1 MTCRGACRVVKITFV
16 IAVASLAG
24 GNRVVATYAR
34 LLKARGHEVTVVS
47 RPWPRRTLLNRL
59 RRALRGQPIRPH
71 PSSPLFEALGDR
83 HRVLDRRRP
92 VAAADVPDGDAV
104 VATWWETAEWV
115 AALPVSKGRKFY
127 LLQDVELFDH
137 LPVDRVRATYAL
149 PLHKLAVSGYI
160 RDRVRKEQPG
170 AEIGLL
176 PNAVDHALFTAPPRH
191 RGRPFTVGFLYSSA
205 PRKRAE
211 LAFATVEA
219 ARVRLPDLQVLAF
232 GSKGDPSEIPPGI
245 VYRRAPPQQEIPK
258 LYAACDLWLF
268 TSAHE
273 GFGLPLLEAMACRT
287 PVLATRAGAA
297 PDLIDGRN
305 GRLLPPDPEAFSAEI
320 ETISRMDPA
329 EWRAMSD
336 AAHATAAAHSW
347 EAATDR
353 LLGYLG
359 EEARS

>member
-1 MTCRGACRVVKITFV
+1 MKITFV

-24 GNRVVATYAR
+24 GNRVVATYAQQ
-34 LLKARGHEVTVVS
+34 LKARGHEVTVVS
-47 RPWPRRTLLNRL
+47 RPRPRRTPLDRL
-59 RRALRGQPIRPH
+59 RAWLRGRPLPPH
-71 PSSPLFEALGDR
+71 PRSPLFDALGDS
-83 HRVLDRRRP
+83 HKVLNRWRP
-92 VAAADVPDGDAV
+92 VVAEDLPDADVV
-104 VATWWETAEWV
+104 IATWWETAEWV
-115 AALPVSKGRKFY
+115 AALPASKGRKFY

-137 LPVDRVRATYAL
+137 LPVDRVRATYRL
-149 PLHKLAVSGYI
+149 PLRKLAVSDYI
-160 RDRVRKEQPG
+160 RDRVREEAPG
-170 AEIGLL
+170 SEIDLL
-176 PNAVDHALFTAPPRH
+176 PNAVDHAVFNAPPRG
-191 RGRPFTVGFLYSSA
+191 RGTPFTVGFLHSIA
-205 PRKRAE
+205 PRKRID
-211 LAFATVEA
+211 LAFDTIGK
-219 ARVRLPDLQVLAF
+219 ARLRLPDLRVISF
-232 GSKGDPSEIPPGI
+232 GTTPATDDFPRDLI
-245 VYRRAPPQQEIPK
+245 YRRAPPQQEIPK

-336 AAHATAAAHSW
+336 TAHATAAAHSW

>member
-1 MTCRGACRVVKITFV
+1 MKITFV

-24 GNRVVATYAR
+24 GNRVVATYASR
-34 LLKARGHEVTVVS
+34 LKARGHEVTVIS
-47 RPWPRRTLLNRL
+47 RPWPHPSPMRRL
-59 RRALRGQPIRPH
+59 RARLRGRKLPSYT
-71 PSSPLFEALGDR
+71 SSPLFDALGDS
-83 HRVLDRRRP
+83 HKVLDRRRP
-92 VAAADVPDGDAV
+92 VVAEDLPDADVV
-104 VATWWETAEWV
+104 IATWWETAEWV
-115 AALPVSKGRKFY
+115 AALPASKGRKFY

-137 LPVDRVRATYAL
+137 LPVDRVRATYRL
-149 PLHKLAVSGYI
+149 PLRKLAVSDYI
-160 RDRVRKEQPG
+160 RDRVRDEAPG
-170 AEIGLL
+170 SKIDLL
-176 PNAVDHALFTAPPRH
+176 PNAVDHAVFDAPPRA
-191 RGRPFTVGFLYSSA
+191 RGTPFTVGFLHSIA
-205 PRKRAE
+205 PRKRID
-211 LAFATVEA
+211 LAFDTIGK
-219 ARVRLPDLQVLAF
+219 ARLRLPDLRVVSF
-232 GSKGDPSEIPPGI
+232 GTTPATENFPRDLI
-245 VYRRAPPQQEIPK
+245 YRRAPPQQEIPK

-347 EAATDR
+347 ETATDR
-353 LLGYLG
+353 LLDYLG

>member
-1 MTCRGACRVVKITFV
+1 MRITFV

-47 RPWPRRTLLNRL
+47 RPRPRRTLRDRL
-59 RRALRGQPIRPH
+59 RAWRRGRPLPPH
-71 PSSPLFEALGDR
+71 PRSPLFDALGDS

-92 VAAADVPDGDAV
+92 VVAEDLPDADVV
-104 VATWWETAEWV
+104 IATWWETAEWV
-115 AALPVSKGRKFY
+115 AALPASKGRKFY

-149 PLHKLAVSGYI
+149 PLRKLAVSDYI
-160 RDRVRKEQPG
+160 RDRVREEAPDS
-170 AEIGLL
+170 EIDLL
-176 PNAVDHALFTAPPRH
+176 PNAVDHAVFDAPPRA
-191 RGRPFTVGFLYSSA
+191 RGTPLTVGFLHSIA
-205 PRKRAE
+205 PRKRIG
-211 LAFATVEA
+211 LAFDAVA
-219 ARVRLPDLQVLAF
+219 SARLRLPDLRVISF
-232 GSKGDPSEIPPGI
+232 GTTPATEDFPPDLI
-245 VYRRAPPQQEIPK
+245 YRRAPPQQEIPK

-287 PVLATRAGAA
+287 PVLATSAGAA

-320 ETISRMDPA
+320 ETISRMDPT

-353 LLGYLG
+353 LLGYLR
-359 EEARS
+359 EEIRS